1 MTVKEAIF
9 ELQNLEAL
17 GKGDSEIFVPDW
29 AEEYSDDGRLSG
41 FFSPGSSD
49 VVTIQVN

>member
-9 ELQNLEAL
+9 ELRNLEAL

-29 AEEYSDDGRLSG
+29 FEEYAEDAKLSG
-41 FFSPGSSD
+41 FFSPGESG
-49 VVTIQVN
+49 VVTIEVE